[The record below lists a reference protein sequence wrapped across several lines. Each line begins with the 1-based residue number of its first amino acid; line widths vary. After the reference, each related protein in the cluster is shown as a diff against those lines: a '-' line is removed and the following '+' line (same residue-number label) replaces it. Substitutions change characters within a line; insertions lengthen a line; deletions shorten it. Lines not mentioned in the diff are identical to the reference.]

1 MEPLED
7 MPNKQPSNEDAY
19 EASALQDLFQQQATP
34 VGKKLSFSSACPP
47 TTGGNVTGTINRS
60 RARGENVEVFL
71 RIKPLL
77 GAEEGQVPTMTVVDA
92 NSILVA
98 APSTSQAA
106 LSSRDEDD
114 SRHMET
120 EKADTKFTF
129 SEVFKA
135 DSAQVEVFDAAMS
148 PLVENLL
155 HGKHSLLFA
164 YGITNAGKTHTIM
177 GNKDHPG
184 LLPLA
189 LHRVFEGVEASGSKS
204 EMEVKVSYLE
214 IYNENVYDLMAI
226 PDKRRGREILKLA
239 DRNGKVE
246 VKGLKSH
253 PVRDVDQ
260 ALKIIH
266 TGTKNRQVAETQLNT
281 DSSRSHSVFAIH
293 LINHLTGKSSRL
305 YVVDLAGSE
314 RGKRTGA
321 TGGRLKESSMINT
334 SLMHLMHC
342 IETLRWNQQ
351 HPSAVPRLVPFRQ
364 TKLTRLFQELLVGE
378 GSGRTV
384 MIVNASAAAADYD
397 ETLTTLRYGALAREI
412 CKSKSTAGSRGT
424 MLMAAAA
431 KYAANGRRI
440 ASARARVT
448 SSQTVSGK
456 SSEHDSNGRRCEA
469 GEAAADDEED
479 ELEDLESAHTMMM
492 LQTENRCLREAL
504 VQTEQQC
511 IDLETDIREEVA
523 AEMQDRLQ
531 EMESNF
537 KLRQS
542 SENEE
547 RQQQLQLQSLLVMKR
562 RVEDGDG
569 GTISVEDI
577 EELVD
582 QVKECEQEMSRMR
595 GRHDQELAALR
606 STQGEDECDETT
618 VSNLT
623 IENESLRVEL
633 SDTKAELSSV
643 VAEAEQFQVM
653 LTTANVDSERR
664 VELDAQLLQLE
675 QHLKEEKEGAA
686 IRDAAADAAAD
697 TLLAKLRGE
706 EKKHTIQQQTMEQ
719 TLQQNSELKTEVVM
733 LQKRLTEVLSH
744 RKSHERYE
752 TEETNFSTVEENEVA
767 SDETKDETK
776 DAVQTTANESTVAA
790 NAPSPPRRRS
800 RRASNVT
807 NNPPAVDKVATA
819 DALPVPVSD
828 DVTPN
833 KSVAAKKSKMG
844 KRGKKFLKKMVLGYK
859 RKETAEDVDAENP
872 SALAPVKN
880 HGNTRGTLM
889 TETASEKSKQSSTPR
904 TSLTA
909 DDVENM
915 QSEMST
921 YLSQQLATQQSAV
934 GGPTPIARR
943 LRSRSRTSRTGAF

>member
-1 MEPLED
+1 M
-7 MPNKQPSNEDAY
+7 SNDGSPPDRLRE
-19 EASALQDLFQQQATP
+19 LQSMVDSETP
-34 VGKKLSFSSACPP
+34 VGKKLRFSILCPP

-71 RIKPLL
+71 RIKPQL
-77 GAEEGQVPTMTVVDA
+77 GAQKGQLPTISAVDA
-92 NSILVA
+92 NTVLVA
-98 APSTSQAA
+98 APVNSQAA

-114 SRHMET
+114 SRTAQTE

-129 SEVFKA
+129 TEVFKA
-135 DSAQVEVFDAAMS
+135 NSEQVQVFDAAMS

-155 HGKHSLLFA
+155 QGQHSLLFA

-177 GNKDHPG
+177 GTKDQPG

-189 LHRVFEGVEASGSKS
+189 LHRVFEGVEASEIRDK
-204 EMEVKVSYLE
+204 MEVKVSYLE

-246 VKGLKSH
+246 VKGLKCH
-253 PVRDVDQ
+253 PVKDVNQ

-293 LINHLTGKSSRL
+293 LVNHLTGKSSRL

-351 HPSAVPRLVPFRQ
+351 HPSSVPRLVPFRQ

-384 MIVNASAAAADYD
+384 MIVNASASAADYD

-412 CKSKSTAGSRGT
+412 CKTKTSAGSRGT

-440 ASARARVT
+440 ANARARAAN
-448 SSQTVSGK
+448 SGQTAAEKHSARG
-456 SSEHDSNGRRCEA
+456 ENDNRRG
-469 GEAAADDEED
+469 GEQVPDEE

-511 IDLETDIREEVA
+511 IDLETEIREEVA
-523 AEMQDRLQ
+523 TEMQERLQ

-537 KLRQS
+537 KQRQC

-547 RQQQLQLQSLLVMKR
+547 RQQQQQLRSLLVMKR

-577 EELVD
+577 EELVE

-595 GRHDQELAALR
+595 TRHEQELSTLR
-606 STQGEDECDETT
+606 SKQG
-618 VSNLT
+618 VL
-623 IENESLRVEL
+623 ENEKQGVLENENSEELATENECLKVEL
-633 SDTKAELSSV
+633 SDAKAELNAAA
-643 VAEAEQFQVM
+643 AEVDELQES
-653 LTTANVDSERR
+653 LTAANVDNEKR
-664 VELDAQLLQLE
+664 VELEAQLVRLE
-675 QHLKEEKEGAA
+675 QQLKEQKGEASAQGAVK
-686 IRDAAADAAAD
+686 DATAD
-697 TLLAKLRGE
+697 TLVAKLQVE
-706 EKKHTIQQQTMEQ
+706 EERHQTQQHAIEQ
-719 TLQQNSELKTEVVM
+719 ALHHNSELKTEVSM

-744 RKSHERYE
+744 RKSHEQYE
-752 TEETNFSTVEENEVA
+752 PEQPTVTPEAEKESESPEETGEAKIEEVSPA
-767 SDETKDETK
+767 S
-776 DAVQTTANESTVAA
+776 S
-790 NAPSPPRRRS
+790 APEPVRRS
-800 RRASNVT
+800 RRASNATSKPTAASKANTAEATTDATTDAST
-807 NNPPAVDKVATA
+807 NSSSSTA
-819 DALPVPVSD
+819 DSSTVSKAAVPR
-828 DVTPN
+828 
-833 KSVAAKKSKMG
+833 KSKMG

-859 RKETAEDVDAENP
+859 KKESAEDTDAVERP
-872 SALAPVKN
+872 SALAPINDVENNGSSAAVDTGVKS
-880 HGNTRGTLM
+880 
-889 TETASEKSKQSSTPR
+889 ATPR

-921 YLSQQLATQQSAV
+921 YLSQQV
-934 GGPTPIARR
+934 GNNLQTGIAGPTPIARR
-943 LRSRSRTSRTGAF
+943 LRSRSRTTRA